1 MRTSSRPSRPSGLR
15 IGGNSIERSDLG
27 QIGGGLDHPIIVVDR
42 VPLASPPS
50 PHGKGKGKVSEI
62 RYPGGS
68 AYLRAAVQNAEVVGP
83 SRVEPSFEHNYASR
97 YRPPFGARIWCL
109 DFLKSV
115 HVVYVPKLVCFF
127 EAAFE
132 NGLHFPL
139 HPFIKSV
146 LQHFNVCPA

>member
-1 MRTSSRPSRPSGLR
+1 MLTSSGPSPPSGLC
-15 IGGNSIERSDLG
+15 IGGSSTKGSDLG
-27 QIGGGLDHPIIVVDR
+27 QIGEGSGRPAIVADR

-68 AYLRAAVQNAEVVGP
+68 AYLRPAVQNAEAVGP
-83 SRVEPSFEHNYASR
+83 SRVEPSFRHNFASR
-97 YRPPFGARIWCL
+97 YRAPFGVRIWCP
-109 DFLKSV
+109 DFLNS
-115 HVVYVPKLVCFF
+115 YIFLVPKMVCFF

-132 NGLHFPL
+132 NGLCFPL

-146 LQHFNVCPA
+146 L